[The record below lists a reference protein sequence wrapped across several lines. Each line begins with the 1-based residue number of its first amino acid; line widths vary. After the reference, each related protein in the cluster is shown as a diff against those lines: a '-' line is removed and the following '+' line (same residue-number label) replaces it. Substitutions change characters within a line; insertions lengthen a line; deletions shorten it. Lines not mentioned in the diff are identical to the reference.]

1 MATNVVCEKDT
12 TTSEIKLPYTDED
25 LKKSIECVKALDYP
39 HEIVWYEVRSKPR
52 DLSII
57 DKHERTTVEKLP
69 YSFLTNLTPGFRK
82 NMKNLGLI
90 AIDIDELNACNTIT
104 SSYSLNVRVRSR
116 RHDVPMSCEDYWRS
130 EKENVLAIA
139 VTQLPK
145 HFDRYTPEQLPPKR
159 DALENECAIAL
170 FKTGI
175 PGCFPS
181 TLVTTLID
189 ELATRP
195 EFKGF
200 AEKVQ
205 SKKIHM
211 LDISA
216 GWGDRMLA
224 ACSRDYWYTGCDPN
238 TEMQPC
244 YIDILKNH
252 GIVYQEQILG
262 GYRMQ
267 AVICSPFEDWDG
279 KSNSRY
285 ETTTNR
291 FCSDN
296 LNFRYEI
303 VPPNCMVSSP
313 PFFNLEI
320 YSHESTQS
328 SERYPA
334 IDDWVQKFLKPSLQ
348 KSSEI
353 LAPNSPVVLHL
364 SDVIDF
370 KNPSKSI
377 IFVESVITWCVNKL
391 GWKFIGNYGFTNRD
405 IHKESEDQ
413 QIRKEKDANKL
424 IAKGV
429 VKKYDNGLRCN
440 NKGEYFS
447 QPLWVFRT

>member
-1 MATNVVCEKDT
+1 M
-12 TTSEIKLPYTDED
+12 SEIKLLTSSILPYTDED
-25 LKKSIECVKALDYP
+25 LDKSIELVKALDYP
-39 HEIVWYEVRSKPR
+39 NEIVWYEVRSKPR

-57 DKHERTTVEKLP
+57 DKHERTIVENLP

-90 AIDIDELNACNTIT
+90 AIDVEELNACNTIT
-104 SSYSLNVRVRSR
+104 SSYSLGVRIHSR
-116 RHDVPMSCEDYWRS
+116 RHDVPMSCADYWKTD
-130 EKENVLAIA
+130 KESVIKIA
-139 VTQLPK
+139 VAQLVK
-145 HFDRYTPEQLPPKR
+145 HLDRYTLEQLPPAR
-159 DALENECAIAL
+159 AAIENECAIAL

-200 AEKVQ
+200 G
-205 SKKIHM
+205 SKRVHM

-224 ACSRDYWYTGCDPN
+224 ACSRNYLYTGCDPN
-238 TEMQPC
+238 TNMQDC
-244 YIDILKNH
+244 YYNIYNNH
-252 GIVYQEQILG
+252 GKIWDSDDLG
-262 GYRMQ
+262 NYCDSQ
-267 AVICSPFEDWDG
+267 VVICSPFEDWSG
-279 KSNSRY
+279 NWKECKESRKGIH
-285 ETTTNR
+285 
-291 FCSDN
+291 SIDK
-296 LNFRYEI
+296 I
-303 VPPNCMVSSP
+303 PPNCMISSP

-320 YSHESTQS
+320 YSNESTQS
-328 SERYPA
+328 SERYPD
-334 IDDWVQKFLKPSLQ
+334 INDWVEKFLKPSLQ

-353 LAPNSPVVLHL
+353 LAPNSPIVLHL

-405 IHKESEDQ
+405 IHKESEDS

-429 VKKYDNGLRCN
+429 VKKYADGLRCN

>member
-1 MATNVVCEKDT
+1 MAEEVKLL
-12 TTSEIKLPYTDED
+12 TSSEVKIPFTDED
-25 LKKSIECVKALDYP
+25 LNKAIECVKALDYP
-39 HEIVWYEVRSKPR
+39 NEIVWYEVKSKPR

-57 DKHERTTVEKLP
+57 DKHERTTVESLP

-90 AIDIDELNACNTIT
+90 AIDVDELNACNTIT
-104 SSYSLNVRVRSR
+104 SSYSLGVRVQSR
-116 RHDVPMSCEDYWRS
+116 RHDVPMSCADYWRTD
-130 EKENVLAIA
+130 KEAVLKIAAI
-139 VTQLPK
+139 QLPK
-145 HFDRYTPEQLPPKR
+145 HIDRYTPEQLPPAR
-159 DALENECAIAL
+159 AALENECAIAL

-189 ELATRP
+189 ELAYGKTCFK
-195 EFKGF
+195 EFQKHYDNV
-200 AEKVQ
+200 ERKN
-205 SKKIHM
+205 IHM

-216 GWGDRMLA
+216 GWGDRLLA
-224 ACSRDYWYTGCDPN
+224 ACSRKYFYTGCDPN
-238 TEMQPC
+238 SAMKPC
-244 YIDILKNH
+244 YDTILDDQDYGNNYHKQ
-252 GIVYQEQILG
+252 V
-262 GYRMQ
+262 
-267 AVICSPFEDWDG
+267 VICSPFEDWDG
-279 KSNSRY
+279 DWEEKCKYRGKSH
-285 ETTTNR
+285 
-291 FCSDN
+291 DIIAP
-296 LNFRYEI
+296 NFMI
-303 VPPNCMVSSP
+303 SSP

-391 GWKFIGNYGFTNRD
+391 GWKFIGNYGFTIRD

-429 VKKYDNGLRCN
+429 VKKYDSGLRCN